1 MSYIYLQIK
10 NDTTKQVIRREDVTD
25 KSENVIRFILNSTRA
40 EFDDKFNLE
49 NSIGVIKSIEPLPII
64 DDKIKEYH

>member
-10 NDTTKQVIRREDVTD
+10 NDTTKQVIRRKDVTD
-25 KSENVIRFILNSTRA
+25 KSENFTRFLMNSWRA

-49 NSIGVIKSIEPLPII
+49 NSIGVIKSIELLPII
-64 DDKIKEYH
+64 DDRIQEYH

>member
-1 MSYIYLQIK
+1 M
-10 NDTTKQVIRREDVTD
+10 
-25 KSENVIRFILNSTRA
+25 NSWRA